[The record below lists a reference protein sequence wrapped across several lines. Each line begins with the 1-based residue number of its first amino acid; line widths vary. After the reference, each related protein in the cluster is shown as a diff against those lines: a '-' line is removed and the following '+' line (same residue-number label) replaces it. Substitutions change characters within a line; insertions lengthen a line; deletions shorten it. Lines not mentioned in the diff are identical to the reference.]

1 MYSVLTDEEIVHMI
15 MSEYFDITNS
25 QNIIGIS
32 LPGLTVMMVFPV
44 AVAIMAF
51 LKLS

>member
-1 MYSVLTDEEIVHMI
+1 MYSVLTDEEIVHI